1 MFHAQ
6 ITLLIL
12 QERLE
17 KQLKVQESQKNLLL
31 CYYVKL
37 FFL

>member
-1 MFHAQ
+1 MFHVQ

-17 KQLKVQESQKNLLL
+17 KQLKVQELQGNVLH

-37 FFL
+37 LFL

>member
-6 ITLLIL
+6 ITQLIL
-12 QERLE
+12 QERLV
-17 KQLKVQESQKNLLL
+17 KQLKVQELYENLIP

>member
-12 QERLE
+12 KERLE
-17 KQLKVQESQKNLLL
+17 KQLKVQEFRKM
-31 CYYVKL
+31 YYPVIM
-37 FFL
+37 

>member
-12 QERLE
+12 KERLE
-17 KQLKVQESQKNLLL
+17 KQFKVQELLENLLP